1 MRVLIVAAYLAAVR
15 DLEHGRDPDQ
25 VSHDVDH
32 LLVGAENL
40 AEVIPN
46 TDLKNR
52 MESQERMPKRQGLC
66 CWWGWWWW
74 WCWRR
79 WLDAVRP

>member
-1 MRVLIVAAYLAAVR
+1 MRVLIAAAYLAAVR
-15 DLEHGRDPDQ
+15 DLEHGRDPNQ

-40 AEVIPN
+40 AKVISD

-52 MESQERMPKRQGLC
+52 MESRECVPKRQG
-66 CWWGWWWW
+66 
-74 WCWRR
+74 
-79 WLDAVRP
+79 